1 MPSLSVLQL
10 TEHIQRVLETEL
22 EPLYWVVGEL
32 SDFRQA
38 PQGHVYFEL
47 VEKQGAQIQAKIRA
61 NLWQFTYRTVAS
73 KFESVTGTTLKNGM
87 KVLAQVSVTF
97 HPVYG
102 LSLNVKDIDPSY
114 SLGERARLRQETIA
128 RLSSEGWVGH
138 NARLPL
144 PPVIQRIA
152 VISSAT
158 AAGYGDFI
166 NQLEENAYHYRVYH
180 RLFPSLMQ
188 GNEAVSSLI
197 AALEQVAQQAE
208 RLQLDAVVLIRGG
221 GAQLDLD
228 CFDDYQLALTIAKF
242 PLPIFTGIGHERD
255 ETIAD
260 LVGHTSLKTPTAVAE
275 FVLSSFREF
284 EEQLGLGAQRLDRMT
299 RNSLKGENSKVQ
311 ELALHIKGLVKQQL
325 SRDLD
330 RISSYQVRMLQ
341 SGKSHTKH
349 ELGDLDQKV
358 VLLKKEMQRFL
369 KLQREKIDNQEIS
382 VRQLDPIN
390 LFQKGYTRT
399 ESKGLP
405 IQLSQLEV
413 GDSLTTYT
421 AHQKINS
428 TITQLQKK

>member
-61 NLWQFTYRTVAS
+61 NLWQYTYRTVAS

-97 HPVYG
+97 HPAYG
-102 LSLNVKDIDPSY
+102 LSLNVKDIDPSF
-114 SLGERARLRQETIA
+114 SLGERARLRQETIT
-128 RLSSEGWVGH
+128 RLGSEGWIGH
-138 NARLPL
+138 NARLSL

-152 VISSAT
+152 VISSPT

-166 NQLEENAYHYRVYH
+166 NQLDENPYHYRVYH

-188 GNEAVSSLI
+188 GNEAVTNLI
-197 AALEQVAQQAE
+197 AALEQVGQQAT

-228 CFDDYQLALTIAKF
+228 CFDDYQLAVTIAKF

-255 ETIAD
+255 ETIVD

-275 FVLSSFREF
+275 FILSSFREY
-284 EEQLGLGAQRLDRMT
+284 EEQLGFGTQRLDRLT
-299 RNSLKGENSKVQ
+299 RNTLKGENTKVQ
-311 ELALHIKGLVKQQL
+311 EVSMHIKGLVKQQL
-325 SRDLD
+325 SREIDKVT
-330 RISSYQVRMLQ
+330 SFQTRMLQ

-349 ELGDLDQKV
+349 EHGVLDQKIL
-358 VLLKKEMQRFL
+358 LLKKEMLRFL
-369 KLQREKIDNQEIS
+369 KLQREKIDHQEIS

-399 ESKGLP
+399 ESNGLP
-405 IQLSQLEV
+405 IQLVQLEE

-421 AHQKINS
+421 AHQRINS
-428 TITQLQKK
+428 TVTQLQKK

>member
-61 NLWQFTYRTVAS
+61 NLWQYTYRTVAS

-97 HPVYG
+97 HPAYG
-102 LSLNVKDIDPSY
+102 LSLNVKDIDPSF
-114 SLGERARLRQETIA
+114 SLGERARLRQETIT
-128 RLSSEGWVGH
+128 RLESEGWIGH

-166 NQLEENAYHYRVYH
+166 NQLEENAYHYRIYH

-188 GNEAVSSLI
+188 GNEAVTSLI
-197 AALEQVAQQAE
+197 AALEKVAQQAE

-228 CFDDYQLALTIAKF
+228 CFDDYQLAVAIAKF

-275 FVLSSFREF
+275 FILSSFREY
-284 EEQLGLGAQRLDRMT
+284 EEQLGFGAQRLDRLT
-299 RNSLKGENSKVQ
+299 RNALKAENSKAQ
-311 ELALHIKGLVKQQL
+311 EVSMQIKGLVKQQL
-325 SRDLD
+325 SREMDKVTSFQ
-330 RISSYQVRMLQ
+330 IRMLQ

-349 ELGDLDQKV
+349 EHGDLDQKIL
-358 VLLKKEMQRFL
+358 LLKKEMLRFL
-369 KLQREKIDNQEIS
+369 KLQQEKIDHQEVSI
-382 VRQLDPIN
+382 RQLDPIN

-399 ESKGLP
+399 ESNGLP
-405 IQLSQLEV
+405 IQLVQLEV

-421 AHQKINS
+421 KHQKINS